1 MSLLLFCLILLST
14 IFSVVFGFWWD
25 STAPFK
31 IHLSVLA
38 SLLAV
43 FLSAIL
49 IINIYP
55 RVQRRA
61 STANQNSNLDNIAWG
76 HDISS
81 KLSTP
86 AAVIEGYNIKFANN
100 AFLKELGMSGMRE
113 FIADMPL
120 TNLIHPSNH
129 HTLTELLSQ
138 PDVQQAN
145 ETVMLRM
152 LYVDGT
158 TIPVHM
164 SLSPLDAAEKAN
176 QFLLQFSATTSVEPA
191 STSASN
197 DLSYHMLVDRIEQIV
212 FQINVDQELIFL
224 NPSWERILDYPID
237 ECMDKPFFSFIH
249 PEDIPLAEAR
259 LNALTEGK
267 RQQCQFEL
275 RLIAKNGRSHWFEI
289 RSSTTSKL
297 KGERSSIIGTLTD
310 ISKMKLSSAGRKAN
324 SHSVTDMIMPNVPC
338 MLYRCKNDRN
348 WTFDFVSEGCL
359 EVTEYQPYEITNS
372 LHFNYMQL
380 IYPEDQQRVW
390 EHVQNQIIKQRSYQI
405 VYRILTRSN
414 KVKWVLE
421 RGKGVFSG
429 SDELLTLEGVIID
442 ITCDSYD
449 ELTTGLEQIMNS
461 APETDHH

>member
-1 MSLLLFCLILLST
+1 MTLLLFCLVMLSG
-14 IFSVVFGFWWD
+14 IFALVFGFWWD
-25 STAPFK
+25 PSAPFK
-31 IHLSVLA
+31 VHISALA
-38 SLLAV
+38 SVLAV

-55 RVQRRA
+55 RVQRRTQAA
-61 STANQNSNLDNIAWG
+61 SQNTKLDNVLWG
-76 HDISS
+76 HDIST

-113 FIADMPL
+113 FITDMPL
-120 TNLIHPSNH
+120 TNLVHPSSH
-129 HTLTELLSQ
+129 QALTDLISQ
-138 PDVQQAN
+138 QDEHESN
-145 ETVMLRM
+145 ETIMLRM

-164 SLSPLDAAEKAN
+164 SLSPLDAAEQAN
-176 QFLLQFSATTSVEPA
+176 QFLLQFTTTSSSEPTS
-191 STSASN
+191 STSSEE
-197 DLSYHMLVDRIEQIV
+197 LTYHMLIDRIEQIV

-224 NPSWERILDYPID
+224 NPSWQRLLDYNTE
-237 ECMDKPFFSFIH
+237 ECLDKPLFSFIH
-249 PEDIPLAEAR
+249 PEDLPLAEAR

-275 RLIAKNGRSHWFEI
+275 RLLAKNGRSHWFEI
-289 RSSTTSKL
+289 RASTTSKL
-297 KGERSSIIGTLTD
+297 KGERTSIMGTLTD
-310 ISKMKLSSAGRKAN
+310 ISRMKQTSAGLKAN
-324 SHSVTDMIMPNVPC
+324 ARSTTDLIMTNIPC

-380 IYPEDQQRVW
+380 IYPDDQPRVW
-390 EHVQNQIIKQRSYQI
+390 EHVQNQVNKQRSFQI
-405 VYRILTRSN
+405 VYRILTRTN
-414 KVKWVLE
+414 KIKWVME
-421 RGKGVFSG
+421 RGKGIFSG

-442 ITCDSYD
+442 ISSDNYAEMMHGLNQILDSQP
-449 ELTTGLEQIMNS
+449 EQ
-461 APETDHH
+461 

>member
-1 MSLLLFCLILLST
+1 MMSLLLFCLVMLSA
-14 IFSVVFGFWWD
+14 FFALVFGFWWD

-31 IHLSVLA
+31 VHISALA

-55 RVQRRA
+55 RVQRRSMA
-61 STANQNSNLDNIAWG
+61 ADQNKKLDNVVWG
-76 HDISS
+76 HDIST

-120 TNLIHPSNH
+120 TNLIHPNSH
-129 HTLTELLSQ
+129 HALTEFLSQ
-138 PDVQQAN
+138 QDAQQAN
-145 ETVMLRM
+145 ETIMLRM

-164 SLSPLDAAEKAN
+164 SLSPLDATDQPN
-176 QFLLQFSATTSVEPA
+176 QFLLQFSTTSTTEPA
-191 STSASN
+191 SSSSSQELT
-197 DLSYHMLVDRIEQIV
+197 YHMLIDRIEQIV

-224 NPSWERILDYPID
+224 NPSWERMLDYSTG
-237 ECMDKPFFSFIH
+237 ECLDKSLFSFIH
-249 PEDIPLAEAR
+249 PEDLPLAEAR

-275 RLIAKNGRSHWFEI
+275 RLIAKNGRSHWFEM
-289 RSSTTSKL
+289 RASTTSKL
-297 KGERSSIIGTLTD
+297 KGERSSIMGTLTD
-310 ISKMKLSSAGRKAN
+310 ISRMKLTSAGLKAN
-324 SHSVTDMIMPNVPC
+324 SRSATDMIMPNIPC

-380 IYPEDQQRVW
+380 IYPDDQQRVW
-390 EHVQNQIIKQRSYQI
+390 EHVQSQINKQRSFQI

-414 KVKWVLE
+414 KIKWVME
-421 RGKGVFSG
+421 RGKGIFSG

-442 ITCDSYD
+442 ITNDNYT
-449 ELTTGLEQIMNS
+449 ELTAGLEQLMNTP
-461 APETDHH
+461 PEY

>member
-1 MSLLLFCLILLST
+1 MSLLLFCLVMLSA
-14 IFSVVFGFWWD
+14 IFALVFGFWWD

-31 IHLSVLA
+31 VHISALA
-38 SLLAV
+38 SILAV

-49 IINIYP
+49 VINIYP

-61 STANQNSNLDNIAWG
+61 MAADQNKKMDNVVWG
-76 HDISS
+76 HDIST

-113 FIADMPL
+113 FVADMPL
-120 TNLIHPSNH
+120 TNLIHPNSH
-129 HTLTELLSQ
+129 HALTDLISQ
-138 PDVQQAN
+138 QDVLQSN
-145 ETVMLRM
+145 ETIMLRM

-164 SLSPLDAAEKAN
+164 SLSPLDATDQTN
-176 QFLLQFSATTSVEPA
+176 QFLLQFSTTSTTEPA
-191 STSASN
+191 SSSSSKELT
-197 DLSYHMLVDRIEQIV
+197 YHMLVDRIEQIV

-224 NPSWERILDYPID
+224 NPSWERMLDYSSA
-237 ECMDKPFFSFIH
+237 ECLDKSLFAFIH

-259 LNALTEGK
+259 INALTEGQ

-275 RLIAKNGRSHWFEI
+275 RLIAKNGRSHWFEM
-289 RSSTTSKL
+289 RASTTSQL
-297 KGERSSIIGTLTD
+297 KGERTSIMGTLTD
-310 ISKMKLSSAGRKAN
+310 ISRMKLTSAGLKAN
-324 SHSVTDMIMPNVPC
+324 SRSATDMIMPNIPC

-390 EHVQNQIIKQRSYQI
+390 EHVQSQVNKQRNFQI

-414 KVKWVLE
+414 KIKWVME
-421 RGKGVFSG
+421 RGKGIFSG

-442 ITCDSYD
+442 ITNDNYA
-449 ELTTGLEQIMNS
+449 ELMTGLEQIISSPSM
-461 APETDHH
+461 H

>member
-1 MSLLLFCLILLST
+1 MMSLLLFCLVMLSA
-14 IFSVVFGFWWD
+14 FFALVFGFWWD

-31 IHLSVLA
+31 VHISALA

-55 RVQRRA
+55 RVQRRSMA
-61 STANQNSNLDNIAWG
+61 ADQNKKLDNVVWG
-76 HDISS
+76 HDIST

-120 TNLIHPSNH
+120 TNLIHPNSH
-129 HTLTELLSQ
+129 HALTEFLSQ
-138 PDVQQAN
+138 QDAQQAN
-145 ETVMLRM
+145 ETIMLRM

-164 SLSPLDAAEKAN
+164 SLSPLDATDQPN
-176 QFLLQFSATTSVEPA
+176 QFLLQFSTTSTTEPA
-191 STSASN
+191 SSSSSQELT
-197 DLSYHMLVDRIEQIV
+197 YHMLIDRIEQIV

-224 NPSWERILDYPID
+224 NPSWERMLDYSTG
-237 ECMDKPFFSFIH
+237 ECLDKSLFSFIH
-249 PEDIPLAEAR
+249 PEDLPLAEAR

-275 RLIAKNGRSHWFEI
+275 RLIAKNGRSHWFEM
-289 RSSTTSKL
+289 RASTTSKL
-297 KGERSSIIGTLTD
+297 KGERSSIMGTLTD
-310 ISKMKLSSAGRKAN
+310 ISRMKLTSAGLKAN
-324 SHSVTDMIMPNVPC
+324 SRSATDMIMPNIPC

-380 IYPEDQQRVW
+380 IYPDDQQRVW
-390 EHVQNQIIKQRSYQI
+390 EHVQSQINKQRSFQI

-414 KVKWVLE
+414 KIKWVME
-421 RGKGVFSG
+421 RGKGIFSG

-442 ITCDSYD
+442 ITNDNYT
-449 ELTTGLEQIMNS
+449 ELTAGLEQLMNTPS
-461 APETDHH
+461 DY

>member
-1 MSLLLFCLILLST
+1 MMSLLLFCLVMLSA
-14 IFSVVFGFWWD
+14 FFALVFGFWWD

-31 IHLSVLA
+31 VHISALA

-55 RVQRRA
+55 RVQRRSMA
-61 STANQNSNLDNIAWG
+61 ADQNKKLDNVVWG
-76 HDISS
+76 HDIST

-120 TNLIHPSNH
+120 TNLIHPNSH
-129 HTLTELLSQ
+129 HALTEFLSQ
-138 PDVQQAN
+138 QDAQQAN
-145 ETVMLRM
+145 ETILLRM

-164 SLSPLDAAEKAN
+164 SLSPLDATDQPN
-176 QFLLQFSATTSVEPA
+176 QFLLQFSTTSTTEPA
-191 STSASN
+191 SSSSSQELT
-197 DLSYHMLVDRIEQIV
+197 YHMLIDRIEQIV

-224 NPSWERILDYPID
+224 NPSWERMLDYSTG
-237 ECMDKPFFSFIH
+237 ECLDKSLFSFIH
-249 PEDIPLAEAR
+249 PEDLPLAEAR

-275 RLIAKNGRSHWFEI
+275 RLIAKNGRSHWFEM
-289 RSSTTSKL
+289 RASTTSKL
-297 KGERSSIIGTLTD
+297 KGERSSIMGTLTD
-310 ISKMKLSSAGRKAN
+310 ISRMKLTSAGLKAN
-324 SHSVTDMIMPNVPC
+324 SRSATDMIMPNIPC

-380 IYPEDQQRVW
+380 IYPDDQQRVW
-390 EHVQNQIIKQRSYQI
+390 EHVQSQINKQRSFQI

-414 KVKWVLE
+414 KIKWVME
-421 RGKGVFSG
+421 RGKGIFSG

-442 ITCDSYD
+442 ITNDNYT
-449 ELTTGLEQIMNS
+449 ELTAGLEQLMNTPS
-461 APETDHH
+461 DY

>member
-1 MSLLLFCLILLST
+1 MSLLLFCLIMLSG
-14 IFSVVFGFWWD
+14 IFALVFGFWWD

-31 IHLSVLA
+31 VHVSMLA
-38 SLLAV
+38 SVLAV

-55 RVQRRA
+55 KIHRRRMSA
-61 STANQNSNLDNIAWG
+61 DLSVGKLDHVAWG

-86 AAVIEGYNIKFANN
+86 AAVVEGYNIKFANN
-100 AFLKELGMSGMRE
+100 AFLKELGMSGMRD
-113 FIADMPL
+113 FITDMPL
-120 TNLIHPSNH
+120 TNLIHPSSH
-129 HTLTELLSQ
+129 QTLTNLFSEQDDHQ
-138 PDVQQAN
+138 PA
-145 ETVMLRM
+145 ETMMLRM

-164 SLSPLDAAEKAN
+164 SLSPLAVAEAPN
-176 QFLLQFSATTSVEPA
+176 QFLLQFTTSSSIEPV
-191 STSASN
+191 SQSSAGE
-197 DLSYHMLVDRIEQIV
+197 LTYHMLIDRIEQIV
-212 FQINVDQELIFL
+212 FQIDVEQTFIFL
-224 NPSWERILDYPID
+224 NPAWQRLLDYTA
-237 ECMDKPFFSFIH
+237 EESLKKPLFSYIH

-275 RLIAKNGRSHWFEI
+275 RLIAKNGRSQWFEI
-289 RSSTTSKL
+289 RASTISRL
-297 KGERSSIIGTLTD
+297 KGERTSIIGTLTD
-310 ISKMKLSSAGRKAN
+310 ISRMKLTSAGLRAN
-324 SHSVTDMIMPNVPC
+324 ARTATDMIMPNIPC

-390 EHVQNQIIKQRSYQI
+390 EHVQNQINKQRSFQI
-405 VYRILTRSN
+405 IYRILTRSN
-414 KVKWVLE
+414 KVKWVME
-421 RGKGVFSG
+421 RGKGIFSG

-442 ITCDSYD
+442 LSNDDYSALHY
-449 ELTTGLEQIMNS
+449 GLDQILNTPSM
-461 APETDHH
+461 H